1 MNGPTP
7 TTAAAP
13 TLDPCAM
20 LDGIEARLAHLADL
34 ITKQDQDTTEEATDT
49 DTGHQADHQGGGE
62 GCRPTASMT

>member
-1 MNGPTP
+1 MNGTTP

-34 ITKQDQDTTEEATDT
+34 ITKQGQDHTEEATGT
-49 DTGHQADHQGGGE
+49 DNPNILTTRAARAADQRQA
-62 GCRPTASMT
+62 

>member
-13 TLDPCAM
+13 TFDPCAM

-34 ITKQDQDTTEEATDT
+34 ITGQDQDPT
-49 DTGHQADHQGGGE
+49 DTGHQADHHTDTE
-62 GCRPTASMT
+62 DLPHE

>member
-20 LDGIEARLAHLADL
+20 LATLEARLAHLADL
-34 ITKQDQDTTEEATDT
+34 ITGQDQDTTEEATGT
-49 DTGHQADHQGGGE
+49 DNPNIPTTRAARAADQRQA
-62 GCRPTASMT
+62 

>member
-13 TLDPCAM
+13 TFDPCAM

-34 ITKQDQDTTEEATDT
+34 ITGQDITT
-49 DTGHQADHQGGGE
+49 TGHQANHHDTEDLPHE
-62 GCRPTASMT
+62 

>member
-7 TTAAAP
+7 TTAATP

-34 ITKQDQDTTEEATDT
+34 ITGQDQDTTEEATGT
-49 DTGHQADHQGGGE
+49 DNPNILTTTAARAAGQRQA
-62 GCRPTASMT
+62 

>member
-1 MNGPTP
+1 MNGQTP
-7 TTAAAP
+7 TTATTP

-20 LDGIEARLAHLADL
+20 LDGIEARLVHLADL
-34 ITKQDQDTTEEATDT
+34 ITKQDQATTDT

>member
-13 TLDPCAM
+13 TFDPCAM

-34 ITKQDQDTTEEATDT
+34 ITRQDITATDT
-49 DTGHQADHQGGGE
+49 TTGHQANHHDTEDLPHE
-62 GCRPTASMT
+62 